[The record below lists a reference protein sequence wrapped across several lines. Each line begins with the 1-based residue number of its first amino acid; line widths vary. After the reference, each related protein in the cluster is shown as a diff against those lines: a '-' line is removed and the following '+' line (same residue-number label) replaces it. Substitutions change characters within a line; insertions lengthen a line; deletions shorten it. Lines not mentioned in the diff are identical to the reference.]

1 MEAILIRLL
10 TASHNRLATI
20 KRIVQRSNMLDT
32 HKPSYAVKLMNMARQ
47 HNLL

>member
-20 KRIVQRSNMLDT
+20 KRIVERSNMPNA
-32 HKPSYAVKLMNMARQ
+32 HKPSYVVRLMNIARQ